1 MKLNIKVKFINFKQI
16 NRKIQIKNI
25 LMAMLAA
32 EKSGLK
38 FEKII
43 KVINKIKPVSG
54 RLEQVGNIKNK
65 SKVILDYAHTPDA
78 LKDCLQV

>member
-1 MKLNIKVKFINFKQI
+1 MQIILSHKYLDGNQSIEIKYKNKIYKFQTKLIGN
-16 NRKIQIKNI
+16 IQIKNI

-43 KVINKIKPVSG
+43 KVINKIKPVTG
-54 RLEQVGNIKNK
+54 RLQEVGIIKNK
-65 SKVILDYAHTPDA
+65 SI
-78 LKDCLQV
+78 